1 MKWSLLICKYYEI
14 SHASLVIF
22 FKHFE
27 RYFDGRL
34 FFLWIS
40 INLLFSRNSLI
51 LKPEIIDSLV
61 STLIRHKIW
70 CSHFRFAFKPELA
83 LSALWINEILWG
95 NWSLWYP
102 PRICAVWMNMFKL
115 LKWFQWMRYLFPLYL
130 WS

>member
-1 MKWSLLICKYYEI
+1 MKWSLPICKYYAI
-14 SHASLVIF
+14 SHASLVIL

-27 RYFDGRL
+27 RYFDGRW
-34 FFLWIS
+34 FFRWS
-40 INLLFSRNSLI
+40 SMHLLFSRNSLI
-51 LKPEIIDSLV
+51 LKGELIHSLV

-83 LSALWINEILWG
+83 LSTLWINEVLWK

-102 PRICAVWMNMFKL
+102 PRICAVWVNMLNLSKRS
-115 LKWFQWMRYLFPLYL
+115 QWMRYLFPLYL